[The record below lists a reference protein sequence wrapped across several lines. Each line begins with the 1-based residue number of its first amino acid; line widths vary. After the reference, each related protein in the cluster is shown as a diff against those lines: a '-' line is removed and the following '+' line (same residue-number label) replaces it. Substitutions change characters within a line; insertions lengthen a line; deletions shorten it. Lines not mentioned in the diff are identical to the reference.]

1 VVVHS
6 LPNAL
11 STVGKR
17 TLAVLGPPLF
27 ARLQPMGP
35 APAGAISSCRTRL
48 IEGAMIGRAGAVGN
62 SAALEGKV
70 SLSRAIVQ
78 LPGNMESSC

>member
-1 VVVHS
+1 
-6 LPNAL
+6 
-11 STVGKR
+11 
-17 TLAVLGPPLF
+17 
-27 ARLQPMGP
+27 MGP